1 MLGPGL
7 LRRYSASIQMRYMSV
22 RACRRPTLCPSRR
35 GCLPSFCGLR
45 STEPQDP
52 VPRAAAS
59 TADPA
64 PTPAAAHSTRSSATR
79 SKGSACFTPS
89 PQRISSAELARKWDN
104 VTWTEI
110 HSYPCPKPEPPLPS
124 ELARE
129 SGSGS
134 PVIRRARVSLCREM
148 LELPMGGLDDGRA
161 WKVRKL
167 ECGTRP

>member
-1 MLGPGL
+1 VLG
-7 LRRYSASIQMRYMSV
+7 
-22 RACRRPTLCPSRR
+22 
-35 GCLPSFCGLR
+35 
-45 STEPQDP
+45 
-52 VPRAAAS
+52 
-59 TADPA
+59 
-64 PTPAAAHSTRSSATR
+64 PAAAVQRLDPHALHERVRVPATDLVSLPARLLAVAGSVVRGLKIQFIEPPHQPQIPLRHRPQLTVHARARQIQRLRLLHKPHHSESVA
-79 SKGSACFTPS
+79 PNW
-89 PQRISSAELARKWDN
+89 PRKWDN

-110 HSYPCPKPEPPLPS
+110 HSYPCPKPEPPFPS

-167 ECGTRP
+167 ECETRP

>member
-1 MLGPGL
+1 VLGPGL
-7 LRRYSASIQMRYMSV
+7 LRRYSASIPMRYMSV
-22 RACRRPTLCPSRR
+22 HACRRPTSCPSRR
-35 GCLPSFCGLR
+35 GCLPSLCGLR
-45 STEPQDP
+45 STGPQDP
-52 VPRAAAS
+52 VHRAAAS

-64 PTPAAAHSTRSSATR
+64 PTPAAAHSTRSSATDPKAPPA
-79 SKGSACFTPS
+79 SHPHHSES
-89 PQRISSAELARKWDN
+89 PAPNWPRKWDN

-134 PVIRRARVSLCREM
+134 PVIRRARVSLRREM

-167 ECGTRP
+167 EGGTRP

>member
-1 MLGPGL
+1 MPATDLVSVPARL
-7 LRRYSASIQMRYMSV
+7 LAV
-22 RACRRPTLCPSRR
+22 T
-35 GCLPSFCGLR
+35 
-45 STEPQDP
+45 
-52 VPRAAAS
+52 
-59 TADPA
+59 
-64 PTPAAAHSTRSSATR
+64 
-79 SKGSACFTPS
+79 GSAVRGLKIQFIRS
-89 PQRISSAELARKWDN
+89 RSDRPQLTVHARARQIQRLRLLHNPHHSESVAPNWPRKWDN

-110 HSYPCPKPEPPLPS
+110 HSYPCPNPEPPFPS
-124 ELARE
+124 ELERE

>member
-1 MLGPGL
+1 VPATDLVSVPARLLAVAGSVVRGL
-7 LRRYSASIQMRYMSV
+7 KIQFIEPPHQPQIPLR
-22 RACRRPTLCPSRR
+22 
-35 GCLPSFCGLR
+35 
-45 STEPQDP
+45 
-52 VPRAAAS
+52 
-59 TADPA
+59 
-64 PTPAAAHSTRSSATR
+64 PAAAHSTRSSATDPKAPPA
-79 SKGSACFTPS
+79 SQPS
-89 PQRISSAELARKWDN
+89 PQRICSAELAKEMGQRHLDRN
-104 VTWTEI
+104 
-110 HSYPCPKPEPPLPS
+110 PLLPVSESGATFPS